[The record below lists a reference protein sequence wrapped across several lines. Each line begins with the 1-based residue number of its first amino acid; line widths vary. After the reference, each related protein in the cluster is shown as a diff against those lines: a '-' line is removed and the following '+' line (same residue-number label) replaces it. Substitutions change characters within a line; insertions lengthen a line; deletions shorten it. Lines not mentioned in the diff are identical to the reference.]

1 MVRTQQRQTYGE
13 EVANVL
19 THGAGMIFG
28 IVAIVLLLIASIRNG
43 NPWAVGSS
51 VVYALSMTLSYVTST
66 FYHASSHARQKR
78 LLRRFDHS
86 AIYLHIAGTY
96 TPFTLVALRQEGYWG
111 WLLFAIVWIAAVI
124 GVFLS
129 FRKMKKTDHLKTTCY
144 LAMGWVVIIA
154 FKPLVD
160 VFQRTDSMDVLYW
173 LIGGGLFYTVG
184 CVFYFFDTYK
194 YMHPMWHFF
203 VLGGYRLPTFAID
216 KRNKVLI
223 LKNKQQWMQL
233 QSQQQWFSLY
243 SILTSGADNLFIT
256 PSSTT
261 GRKYVQKL
269 FSRKTMTAIS
279 KRDFVTDMT
288 TTRKSAWRPKK
299 SRLGIRC
306 PTNGKTHIAWNT
318 STI

>member
-96 TPFTLVALRQEGYWG
+96 TPFTLVALRPEGYWG

-203 VLGGYRLPTFAID
+203 VLGGSVCHFISIYL
-216 KRNKVLI
+216 LI
-223 LKNKQQWMQL
+223 
-233 QSQQQWFSLY
+233 
-243 SILTSGADNLFIT
+243 
-256 PSSTT
+256 
-261 GRKYVQKL
+261 R
-269 FSRKTMTAIS
+269 
-279 KRDFVTDMT
+279 
-288 TTRKSAWRPKK
+288 
-299 SRLGIRC
+299 
-306 PTNGKTHIAWNT
+306 
-318 STI
+318 

>member
-1 MVRTQQRQTYGE
+1 MVRTKQRQTYGE

-51 VVYALSMTLSYVTST
+51 VVYALSMTLSYITST
-66 FYHASSHARQKR
+66 FYHASSHARRKR

-86 AIYLHIAGTY
+86 AIYIHIAGTY

-111 WLLFAIVWIAAVI
+111 WILFAIVWTAAVI

-129 FRKMKKTDHLKTTCY
+129 FKKMKKIDHLKTTCY

-184 CVFYFFDTYK
+184 CVFYFFETDK

-203 VLGGYRLPTFAID
+203 VLGGSVCHFISIYL
-216 KRNKVLI
+216 LI
-223 LKNKQQWMQL
+223 
-233 QSQQQWFSLY
+233 
-243 SILTSGADNLFIT
+243 
-256 PSSTT
+256 
-261 GRKYVQKL
+261 R
-269 FSRKTMTAIS
+269 
-279 KRDFVTDMT
+279 
-288 TTRKSAWRPKK
+288 
-299 SRLGIRC
+299 
-306 PTNGKTHIAWNT
+306 
-318 STI
+318 

>member
-1 MVRTQQRQTYGE
+1 MVRTKQRQTYGE

-51 VVYALSMTLSYVTST
+51 VVYALSMTLSYITST
-66 FYHASSHARQKR
+66 FYHASSHARRKR

-86 AIYLHIAGTY
+86 AIYIHIAGTY

-111 WLLFAIVWIAAVI
+111 WILFAIVWTAAVI

-129 FRKMKKTDHLKTTCY
+129 FKKMKKIDHLKTTCY

-184 CVFYFFDTYK
+184 CVFYF
-194 YMHPMWHFF
+194 
-203 VLGGYRLPTFAID
+203 
-216 KRNKVLI
+216 LI
-223 LKNKQQWMQL
+223 HIN
-233 QSQQQWFSLY
+233 
-243 SILTSGADNLFIT
+243 IC
-256 PSSTT
+256 
-261 GRKYVQKL
+261 
-269 FSRKTMTAIS
+269 
-279 KRDFVTDMT
+279 
-288 TTRKSAWRPKK
+288 
-299 SRLGIRC
+299 IRC
-306 PTNGKTHIAWNT
+306 GI
-318 STI
+318 SSF

>member
-1 MVRTQQRQTYGE
+1 MVRTKQRQTYGE

-111 WLLFAIVWIAAVI
+111 WILFAIVWIAAVI

-194 YMHPMWHFF
+194 YMHLLNH
-203 VLGGYRLPTFAID
+203 R
-216 KRNKVLI
+216 
-223 LKNKQQWMQL
+223 
-233 QSQQQWFSLY
+233 
-243 SILTSGADNLFIT
+243 SIYKMHHEQYL
-256 PSSTT
+256 
-261 GRKYVQKL
+261 L
-269 FSRKTMTAIS
+269 FSQYVI
-279 KRDFVTDMT
+279 
-288 TTRKSAWRPKK
+288 
-299 SRLGIRC
+299 L
-306 PTNGKTHIAWNT
+306 
-318 STI
+318 